1 MRNRYNGKD
10 RFIDQKQ
17 QEISRLQRKLIPVNL
32 LVCLLCIVAIVSML
46 CTPFLTIDMGKLTAD
61 EGVNNYVR
69 KIVQEQIENLSGGS
83 EAQSQSDSVDF
94 HLSDEAMIVIVN
106 AIVEPVFGSVEASVS
121 LSPKSI
127 HDIANSEHPGSAT
140 TDLLIIGENG
150 LIVQVA
156 DSLAESVRNLGG
168 NRNVT
173 KVLQEAVVDLVADEL
188 VNRLPEDYG
197 AIVTENKELFKDA
210 INALDNVTTE
220 DEAVETI
227 MDFLENLD
235 VSTESGGTVA
245 DLTDSQREQIEN
257 SVRGFYQTTV
267 AETGDENGDNFSVE
281 GLICVMASDTI
292 NRVTDGAGFADLLK
306 QVLGNSSSSGGGE
319 ANAAKA
325 VLAEGEVGEP
335 NPGEDETTD
344 PTPGEGGTGEANDQ
358 VYTTY
363 KELFA
368 SLITEEDA
376 QEISD
381 LLVEMVRG
389 YLTGTEQAIDN
400 MRPYITAAFWAFI
413 GFAAVWGVLFLF
425 SLIHMFLGNKRFTM
439 WYVKLFGALPA
450 IIFWLAPLVAPL
462 ILPYFLSGDMLML
475 AIAVAGS
482 LSSMMWISGLC
493 YLLLWVISICWAFPI
508 KRKIRRI
515 KKELQYGC

>member
-1 MRNRYNGKD
+1 MRNRRNEKD
-10 RFIDQKQ
+10 RLIEQKQ
-17 QEISRLQRKLIPVNL
+17 HEISRLQRKLIPVNL
-32 LVCLLCIVAIVSML
+32 LVCILCIVAIISML
-46 CTPFLTIDMGKLTAD
+46 CTPFITIDMGKITAD

-69 KIVQEQIENLSGGS
+69 QLVHEQIENLGGGG
-83 EAQSQSDSVDF
+83 EAQTQEDSVNF

-121 LSPKSI
+121 LSPMSI
-127 HDIANSEHPGSAT
+127 NSIANAEHPGSAA

-156 DSLAESVRNLGG
+156 DSLANSVRNLGG

-197 AIVTENKELFKDA
+197 AIVTENKELFKEA
-210 INALDNVTTE
+210 INSLDNVTTE

-227 MDFLENLD
+227 MEFLENLD
-235 VSTESGGTVA
+235 VSTENGGTVA
-245 DLTDSQREQIEN
+245 DLTESQKEQIEN
-257 SVRGFYQTTV
+257 SVRGFYQSTV

-281 GLICVMASDTI
+281 GLICVMASDTL
-292 NRVTDGAGFADLLK
+292 NKVTDGAGFADLLK
-306 QVLGNSSSSGGGE
+306 QLLGNGSSSAGGE
-319 ANAAKA
+319 AGAAKA
-325 VLAEGEVGEP
+325 VLAEGEVGE
-335 NPGEDETTD
+335 T
-344 PTPGEGGTGEANDQ
+344 TPGEGETTEPVPDESGTEESKDPI
-358 VYTTY
+358 YTTY

-368 SLITEEDA
+368 SLITEDDA

-389 YLTGTEQAIDN
+389 YLTGTEQAIDD
-400 MRPYITAAFWAFI
+400 MRPYITLVFWAFI
-413 GFAAVWGVLFLF
+413 GFTAVWGVLFIF
-425 SLIHMFLGNKRFTM
+425 SLIHLFLGNKRFTM
-439 WYVKLFGALPA
+439 WYVKLFGGLPA
-450 IIFWLAPLVAPL
+450 IAFWLAPLVAPL

-475 AIAVAGS
+475 VTAVVSS

-493 YLLLWVISICWAFPI
+493 YLLLWVISVCWAFPV
-508 KRKIRRI
+508 KRKIRRLN
-515 KKELQYGC
+515 KELQYGC